1 MEHTGIKID
10 KRALLKKLSLLN
22 DQRTRYIFSL
32 VQKKPMVHGLPHEV
46 YRKCG
51 KPNCKCVRG
60 ELHGPY
66 NALSVNKDGGHRIVM
81 VKQDDA
87 GPVMKKS
94 RRYKYF
100 QQTLARIRK
109 IDKEIGETLEQIK
122 AAATGSYP

>member
-1 MEHTGIKID
+1 MEKHGKKIG
-10 KRALLKKLSLLN
+10 KKALLKKISLLN

-32 VQKKPMVHGLPHEV
+32 VQEKPMVHGLPHEV

-51 KPNCKCVRG
+51 KPNCKCARG

-66 NALSVNKDGGHRIVM
+66 NALSVNKEGGHRIVM
-81 VKQDDA
+81 VKQADS
-87 GPVMKKS
+87 GSIMKQS

-109 IDKEIGETLEQIK
+109 INKEIDETLEQIK
-122 AAATGSYP
+122 GAATGSYP

>member
-1 MEHTGIKID
+1 MENPGKKID
-10 KRALLKKLSLLN
+10 KKALLKKISLLN

-32 VQKKPMVHGLPHEV
+32 VQEKPMVHGLPHEV

-51 KPNCKCVRG
+51 KHNCKCARG

-66 NALSVNKDGGHRIVM
+66 NALSVNKEGGHRIVM
-81 VKQDDA
+81 VKQADS
-87 GPVMKKS
+87 GSIMKQS

-109 IDKEIGETLEQIK
+109 INKEIDETLEQIK
-122 AAATGSYP
+122 GAATGSYP